1 MAKRFIDTKIW
12 DKAWFRKLDTNSKLM
27 WIYILTKCDHAG
39 ILDGDWEAASFFIG
53 YNINNFED
61 LPKEIKEK
69 LISIKKDQYFIPTFI
84 EYQYGQ
90 LRSNSR
96 PHLSVI
102 KRLRDKGLNNY
113 LQGVMV
119 NNQTLKDKA
128 KVKDKVKDKEKNMV
142 KRKVNFELEA
152 WKVSKQSKYKD
163 TEGFKNHVEE
173 FIEYW
178 SEPNRPNTKMKCE
191 LQETF
196 NIALRMNK
204 WFKNALEWDT
214 KGRGKNERKEMQ
226 FTGR

>member
-113 LQGVMV
+113 LQGVMI

-128 KVKDKVKDKEKNMV
+128 KDKDKVEDKDKTKERAEKFSFEVFKIGEELKTGEDEIIEFINYWTETNKSGTKFKAEMQQTFDI
-142 KRKVNFELEA
+142 KRRLNKWIKNNNE
-152 WKVSKQSKYKD
+152 WKV
-163 TEGFKNHVEE
+163 G
-173 FIEYW
+173 
-178 SEPNRPNTKMKCE
+178 
-191 LQETF
+191 
-196 NIALRMNK
+196 NK
-204 WFKNALEWDT
+204 
-214 KGRGKNERKEMQ
+214 KNERKEMQ